1 MNNSIK
7 FVKSKCLY
15 CSQDAC
21 ISSKTRNLCLLH
33 YSRSNSILNQT
44 NNNICTTSKGNNSNE
59 FKISDQLALNNQHP
73 MMESLWKEA
82 ITDVVL
88 RMYELQK
95 EEQECLRKDP
105 LSMLSFNTTRINPS
119 TLKMKNN
126 RKRNHFSTGQ
136 DSRALNDTVLEAIRK
151 TPRFSGLDMATAGK
165 PVDEACPLCGKHE
178 VIECYTATL
187 SIESNVSK
195 AETWGNKDEHKDS
208 SRLIQQLYCNSCH
221 NLL

>member
-1 MNNSIK
+1 MNYSSNCT
-7 FVKSKCLY
+7 KSKCLY
-15 CSQDAC
+15 CSQIAC

-33 YSRSNSILNQT
+33 YSRSNSILKQKNINI
-44 NNNICTTSKGNNSNE
+44 NNSNSNE
-59 FKISDQLALNNQHP
+59 FEISNQSALNNQHP

-126 RKRNHFSTGQ
+126 RKRNRFTTGQ

-151 TPRFSGLDMATAGK
+151 TPRFSGSDMTTMGK
-165 PVDEACPLCGKHE
+165 AIDEACPLCGKHE
-178 VIECYTATL
+178 VIQCDMANMQV
-187 SIESNVSK
+187 ESNVQK
-195 AETWGNKDEHKDS
+195 LETWGNKDLGDRDP
-208 SRLIQQLYCNSCH
+208 SRTLQLYCNSCH